1 MVLPKKHSLGLAVGG
16 AALAAS
22 GYFAFRRYRYYKDL
36 MLDLACIPW
45 DVPKEY
51 TSWKSILLNRK
62 PVLK

>member
-1 MVLPKKHSLGLAVGG
+1 MVLPKKRSLGLAVGG
-16 AALAAS
+16 AALVAS
-22 GYFAFRRYRYYKDL
+22 GYFALSRYKYYKDL

-62 PVLK
+62 STLR